1 MFFPF
6 FIRLNFDFR
15 QGGLNF
21 RKWVLDLLQVGLDVR
36 QGGFDFRQDGLDFR
50 QSGLDFRQDGLDF
63 RQDGLDFQ
71 LSENNKICASAC
83 AKARNRT
90 GPCTKVKA
98 MSNEAINERSKFN
111 RHIKLS
117 PKGNCDNCA

>member
-1 MFFPF
+1 MFFLF

-21 RKWVLDLLQVGLDVR
+21 RKWDLDLLQVGLDVR
-36 QGGFDFRQDGLDFR
+36 QGGF
-50 QSGLDFRQDGLDF
+50 DF

-83 AKARNRT
+83 AKAGNRT

-117 PKGNCDNCA
+117 L

>member
-1 MFFPF
+1 MFFLF

-21 RKWVLDLLQVGLDVR
+21 RKWDLDLLQVGLDVR

-63 RQDGLDFQ
+63 RRGGLDFRQDGLDFQ

-83 AKARNRT
+83 AKAGNRT

-117 PKGNCDNCA
+117 L